1 MRFETLAVHA
11 GHAPDASTGAVSPPI
26 HLSTTFE
33 RAADGSF
40 PGGFVYIRDSNP
52 NRRMLEDC
60 LTALEGGAAAAAF
73 ASGMAATHAI
83 LQALAP
89 GDRVIVPDDAY
100 YGTPKLLR
108 ELFDRW
114 GLVHAAV
121 DLTDLGALG
130 RALET
135 PARLVWIE
143 TPSNP
148 LLRITDV
155 AAVAELARRAGALVA
170 CDNTWASPALMRPLE
185 LGADL
190 VMHST
195 TKYLGGH
202 SDVQGGAVVAR
213 ADDEIFGRVR
223 IAQVLAGGV
232 PSPFDCWLVLRGAR
246 SLACRLR
253 AHCEHAAAVA
263 RFLAQHRGVSAVHYP
278 GLPSHPGHAVAARQM
293 SAFGGMLSFE
303 VPGGRAAALATA
315 GRLRVITRATSLGG
329 SESLIEHRASV
340 EGAHTRAPEGLL
352 RMSVGLEHPD
362 DIIADLDQAL
372 RGDH

>member
-11 GHAPDASTGAVSPPI
+11 GHSPDAATGAVSPPI

-33 RAADGSF
+33 RAADGTF
-40 PGGFVYIRDSNP
+40 PSGFVYIRDGNP
-52 NRRMLEDC
+52 NRRMLEEC
-60 LTALEGGAAAAAF
+60 LTVLEGGAAAAAF

-83 LQALAP
+83 LQALSP
-89 GDRVIVPDDAY
+89 GDRVIAPDDAY
-100 YGTPKLLR
+100 YGTPRLLR
-108 ELFDRW
+108 EVFTRW
-114 GLVHAAV
+114 GLVHAPV
-121 DLTDLGALG
+121 DLTDLGAVR

-148 LLRITDV
+148 LLRVTDIAGV
-155 AAVAELARRAGALVA
+155 ADLAHRAGALVA

-202 SDVQGGAVVAR
+202 SDVQGGAVVGR
-213 ADDEIFGRVR
+213 ADDEFIGRVR
-223 IAQVLAGGV
+223 LAQALAGGV

-246 SLACRLR
+246 SLACRMR
-253 AHCEHAAAVA
+253 AHCEHAATVA
-263 RFLAQHRGVSAVHYP
+263 GFLAGHPGVSTVHYP
-278 GLPSHPGHAVAARQM
+278 GLPSHPGHDVARRQM

-303 VPGGRAAALATA
+303 VPGGRPAALGVA
-315 GRLRVITRATSLGG
+315 GRLRIVTRATSLGG

-340 EGAHTRAPEGLL
+340 EGPTSRAPEGLL

-372 RGDH
+372 RG

>member
-11 GHAPDASTGAVSPPI
+11 GHAPDAATGAVSPPI
-26 HLSTTFE
+26 HLSTTFQ

-40 PGGFVYIRDSNP
+40 PSGFVYIREGNP

-60 LTALEGGAAAAAF
+60 LTALEGGASAAAF

-83 LQALAP
+83 LQALSP
-89 GDRVIVPDDAY
+89 GDRVLLPDDAY

-108 ELFDRW
+108 EVFARW
-114 GLVHAAV
+114 GLVHEAV
-121 DLTDLGALG
+121 DLTDLAAVR
-130 RALET
+130 RALDVPT
-135 PARLVWIE
+135 RLVWIE

-148 LLRITDV
+148 LLRITDIS
-155 AAVAELARRAGALVA
+155 AVAELAHRSGAVVA
-170 CDNTWASPALMRPLE
+170 CDNTWPSPALTRPLA

-202 SDVQGGAVVAR
+202 SDVQGGVVVAKV
-213 ADDEIFGRVR
+213 DDEFFAR
-223 IAQVLAGGV
+223 IRLAQALAGGV
-232 PSPFDCWLVLRGAR
+232 PSPFDCWLVLRGSR
-246 SLACRLR
+246 SLACRIR
-253 AHCEHAAAVA
+253 AHCDHASTVA
-263 RFLAQHRGVSAVHYP
+263 RFLAGHRGVTAVHYP
-278 GLPSHPGHAVAARQM
+278 GLPSHPGHEVARRQM
-293 SAFGGMLSFE
+293 SDFGGMLSFE
-303 VPGGRAAALATA
+303 VSGGRAAALAVA
-315 GRLRVITRATSLGG
+315 GRLALVTRATSLGG

-340 EGAHTRAPEGLL
+340 EGPHTRAPEGLL

-372 RGDH
+372 RA

>member
-11 GHAPDASTGAVSPPI
+11 GHRPDVTTGAVSPPI

-33 RAADGSF
+33 RAEDGSF
-40 PGGFVYIRDSNP
+40 PGGFVYIRDANP

-60 LTALEGGAAAAAF
+60 LTALEGGASAAAF

-83 LQALAP
+83 LQALSP
-89 GDRVIVPDDAY
+89 GDRVIAPDDAY

-108 ELFDRW
+108 EVFARW
-114 GLVHAAV
+114 GLVHEPV
-121 DLTDLGALG
+121 NLTDLGAV
-130 RALET
+130 RSALQA

-155 AAVAELARRAGALVA
+155 AAVAELAHAAGALVA
-170 CDNTWASPALMRPLE
+170 CDNTWSSPALMRPLA

-213 ADDEIFGRVR
+213 TDNDFFGRVR
-223 IAQVLAGGV
+223 LAQSLAGGV

-246 SLACRLR
+246 SLACRMR

-263 RFLAQHRGVSAVHYP
+263 RFLAGHPRVSAVHYP
-278 GLPSHPGHAVAARQM
+278 GLPLHPGHAVAARQM
-293 SAFGGMLSFE
+293 SGYGGMLSLE
-303 VPGGRAAALATA
+303 VPGGRPAALAVA
-315 GRLRVITRATSLGG
+315 GKLKVITRATSLGG
-329 SESLIEHRASV
+329 AESLIEHRASV
-340 EGAHTRAPEGLL
+340 EGARTRAPEGLL

-362 DIIADLDQAL
+362 DLVADLDQAL
-372 RGDH
+372 AG

>member
-26 HLSTTFE
+26 YLSTTFE
-33 RAADGSF
+33 RAADGGF
-40 PGGFVYIRDSNP
+40 PQGFVYIRDSNP
-52 NRRMLEDC
+52 NRRMLEEC
-60 LTALEGGAAAAAF
+60 LAALEGGTAAAAF
-73 ASGMAATHAI
+73 ASGMAATHAV
-83 LQALAP
+83 LQALSP

-100 YGTPKLLR
+100 YGTPRLLR
-108 ELFDRW
+108 EVFARW
-114 GLVHAAV
+114 GLVHTAV
-121 DLTDLGALG
+121 DLTDLAAV
-130 RALET
+130 RHALEAPT
-135 PARLVWIE
+135 RLVWIE

-155 AAVAELARRAGALVA
+155 AAVATLAHGAGALVA
-170 CDNTWASPALMRPLE
+170 CDNTWASPALTRPLG

-202 SDVQGGAVVAR
+202 SDVQGGIVVSR
-213 ADDEIFGRVR
+213 ADDEFFSRVR
-223 IAQVLAGGV
+223 LGQVLAGGV
-232 PSPFDCWLVLRGAR
+232 PSPFDCWLVLRGTR
-246 SLACRLR
+246 SLGCRLR

-263 RFLAQHRGVSAVHYP
+263 EFLARHPGVSAVHYP
-278 GLPSHPGHAVAARQM
+278 GLRSHPGHGVAARQM

-303 VPGGRAAALATA
+303 VPGGRAAALGVAA
-315 GRLRVITRATSLGG
+315 RLRVITRATSLGG

-340 EGAHTRAPEGLL
+340 EGPQTRAPEGLL

-362 DIIADLDQAL
+362 DLVGDLDHAL
-372 RGDH
+372 RP

>member
-40 PGGFVYIRDSNP
+40 PGGFIYIRDSNP
-52 NRRMLEDC
+52 NRRMLENC

-89 GDRVIVPDDAY
+89 ADRVIVPDDAY
-100 YGTPKLLR
+100 YGTPTLLR
-108 ELFDRW
+108 ELFARW

-121 DLTDLGALG
+121 NLTDLGSLG

-155 AAVAELARRAGALVA
+155 AAVAELAHQAGALVA

-202 SDVQGGAVVAR
+202 SDVQGGAVVTR
-213 ADDEIFGRVR
+213 ADDEFFGRVR
-223 IAQVLAGGV
+223 NAQALAGGV

-263 RFLAQHRGVSAVHYP
+263 RFLAQHPGVSAVHYP

-293 SAFGGMLSFE
+293 SGFGGMLSFE
-303 VPGGRAAALATA
+303 VPGGRAAALAMA

-329 SESLIEHRASV
+329 SESLVEHRASV
-340 EGAHTRAPEGLL
+340 EGPRTRAPEGLL

-362 DIIADLDQAL
+362 DIVADLDQAL
-372 RGDH
+372 RG